1 MKKNSYKKYK
11 ATQNKYKTLLSIQK
25 ANSKANNITSRICQ
39 ALREVKMIKEGKL
52 KVKSIDELL
61 DGLDSEATTK

>member
-11 ATQNKYKTLLSIQK
+11 ATQNKYKSLLSIKK

-52 KVKSIDELL
+52 KVKSMDELL
-61 DGLDSEATTK
+61 DGLDSKTTTK